1 MLCLNGEA
9 HSGAEVN
16 DSPSIFIFFSIVTN
30 PSWLIGCRVWRQGMD
45 SGPRECSNLFS
56 GVLRG
61 FGTSMVPVEALL
73 RTQFVNVTSVDST
86 KQQINSKSI
95 LMLL

>member
-30 PSWLIGCRVWRQGMD
+30 PSWLIGCQVRREETD
-45 SGPRECSNLFS
+45 PRPRECRNLFS
-56 GVLRG
+56 GVPRG
-61 FGTSMVPVEALL
+61 FGTSMVPVEAVL
-73 RTQFVNVTSVDST
+73 RTRFVNVTSVDST
-86 KQQINSKSI
+86 KQQI
-95 LMLL
+95 